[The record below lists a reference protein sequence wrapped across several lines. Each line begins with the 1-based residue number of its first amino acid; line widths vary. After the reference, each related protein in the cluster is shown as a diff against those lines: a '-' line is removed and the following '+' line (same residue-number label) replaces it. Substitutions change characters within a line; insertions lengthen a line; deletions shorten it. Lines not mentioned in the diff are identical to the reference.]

1 MVGGV
6 KMGRMKIKDIII
18 DSLKYSASNLKIL
31 LLLGMVLVIADLG
44 NELSFLGDL
53 SDTVKFIIS
62 VVVILIAIFEAGYV
76 FRIIE
81 ETIKGSNSLPKLN
94 DFKRMFIH
102 GLSEIILIIIYFAV
116 PVALVMVLFVYFFI
130 NNSIEDL
137 TLVSA
142 MILFLIICFAGVIL
156 ALFPAVMLHRANN
169 NADIRSS
176 FDIRAIYH
184 KIRKVGLKRLI
195 IVYFTIIILV
205 ATIREVLVPSMDGTV
220 PLIIGIISDLLI
232 APYLLIF
239 TSRVLGLLDN

>member
-1 MVGGV
+1 
-6 KMGRMKIKDIII
+6 MGRMNIKDIII

-44 NELSFLGDL
+44 DELSFLGHL
-53 SDTVKFIIS
+53 SDTVKFIIF
-62 VVVILIAIFEAGYV
+62 VVVILISIFEAGYV

-81 ETIKGSNSLPKLN
+81 ETIKGSNNLPQLN

-102 GLSEIILIIIYFAV
+102 GLSEIILIIIYFVV
-116 PVALVMVLFVYFFI
+116 PVALIMILFVYFFV
-130 NNSIEDL
+130 NNSIDDL
-137 TLVSA
+137 TDVSF
-142 MILFLIICFAGVIL
+142 MILILIICFAGFIF

-169 NADIRSS
+169 NTDIRSS

-195 IVYFTIIILV
+195 IVYFAIIVLV
-205 ATIREVLVPSMDGTV
+205 AIIREILVPSMDGTV
-220 PLIIGIISDLLI
+220 PLVVGIISDLLI
-232 APYLLIF
+232 APFLLIF